1 MLEAGVKE
9 FLALVGELGGK
20 LFDREF
26 AELLDSLAGGTFLLI
41 SH

>member
-1 MLEAGVKE
+1 VLEAGVKE

-20 LFDREF
+20 LFDGELAEF
-26 AELLDSLAGGTFLLI
+26 LNRLAGGTFLLV